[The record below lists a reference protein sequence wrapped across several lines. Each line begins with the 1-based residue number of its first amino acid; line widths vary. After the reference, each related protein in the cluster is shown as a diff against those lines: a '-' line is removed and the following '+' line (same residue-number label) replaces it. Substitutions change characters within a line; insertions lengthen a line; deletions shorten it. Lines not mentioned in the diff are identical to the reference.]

1 MTYFWAYLAGALTL
15 INPCVLP
22 LVPIVLVA
30 ALQKS
35 RLGPLALAAGLIL
48 AFTVLGVLV
57 TAFGKSIGINGE
69 TVNRIAAALLIVFG
83 IVLLIPQSQ
92 GVLAALTSPLAD
104 GANKRL
110 DQMSDSGIAQQ
121 FMIGLLLGAVWSP
134 CIGPTLGGAI
144 SLAAT
149 GENLGQATFTMLAFG
164 FGVST
169 ILMLLAYG
177 SREALTSRRDT
188 MMRWMPWAKPIMGV
202 TLLLVGLM
210 IWFHFERKIEG
221 WLLDLMPVWLQDL
234 SIKV

>member
-22 LVPIVLVA
+22 LLPIVLVS
-30 ALQKS
+30 ALQKTK
-35 RLGPLALAAGLIL
+35 LGPLALAAGLIF
-48 AFTVLGVLV
+48 AFTAVGVGI
-57 TAFGKSIGINGE
+57 TAFGNSIGIDNE

-83 IVLLIPQSQ
+83 LVLLIPRAQS
-92 GVLAALTSPLAD
+92 VLATVTAPLAD
-104 GANKRL
+104 GANQRL
-110 DQMSDSGIAQQ
+110 DKMSDAGMAQQ
-121 FMIGLLLGAVWSP
+121 FLVGLLLGAVWSP

-149 GENLGQATFTMLAFG
+149 GEGLGQATLTMLAFG

-177 SREALTSRRDT
+177 SREVLTSRRDA
-188 MMRWMPWAKPIMGV
+188 MMRWMPWAKPIMGI

-210 IWFHFERKIEG
+210 LWFHFERKIEA
-221 WLLDLMPVWLQDL
+221 WFLDHMPIWLQDL
-234 SIKV
+234 SIMV